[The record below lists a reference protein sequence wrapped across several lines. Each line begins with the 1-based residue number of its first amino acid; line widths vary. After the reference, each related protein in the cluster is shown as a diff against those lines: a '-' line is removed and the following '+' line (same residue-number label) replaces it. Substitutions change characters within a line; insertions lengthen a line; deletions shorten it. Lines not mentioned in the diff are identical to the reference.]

1 MNGMP
6 QPPRQHLPWS
16 RFGRSRQ
23 AFTRDYPFG
32 AARRGRSPAEKPSPP
47 YSQGREARS
56 EGWEQIC
63 LHAVRSLCTY

>member
-23 AFTRDYPFG
+23 VFTRDYPFG
-32 AARRGRSPAEKPSPP
+32 AARAILFALSSLGVADISIMARDVDRARAPGRDS
-47 YSQGREARS
+47 RR
-56 EGWEQIC
+56 
-63 LHAVRSLCTY
+63 